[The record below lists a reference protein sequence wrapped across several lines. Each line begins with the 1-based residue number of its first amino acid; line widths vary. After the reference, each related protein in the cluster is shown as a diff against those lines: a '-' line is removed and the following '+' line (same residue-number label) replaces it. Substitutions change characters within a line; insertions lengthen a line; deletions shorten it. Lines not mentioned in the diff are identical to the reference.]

1 MISSWQQRR
10 MKSTEISLPKRGKMS
25 RRDFLK
31 LLKAGT
37 ISLGTLAAGGAGW
50 SSLIEPGLIQIESV
64 DVNLPR
70 LTPQFFGTRIAQIS
84 DIHMG
89 GWMNSERLQH
99 ALDLVIDEKPDFLL
113 LTGDFLIGHI
123 FDSHSEEHLQ
133 SLTDIFTSLTKSIPT
148 FGILGNH
155 DYWTSANAIREML
168 GQSGVIDL
176 TNSMF
181 TNSRGNETLHFCG
194 VDDIWE
200 GDVKLDDVI
209 AKLPRDGAAV
219 LLAHEPDFAD
229 ESAGAGRFDLQVSG
243 HSHGGQVVIPFYGPP
258 ILPYLGQKYPSGL
271 YHVGN
276 MLQYTNRG
284 LGMIDPPV
292 RFNCP
297 PEITVFTLEGVV

>member
-1 MISSWQQRR
+1 MN
-10 MKSTEISLPKRGKMS
+10 STDNSLPKREKVS

-37 ISLGTLAAGGAGW
+37 ISLGALAAGGVGW
-50 SSLIEPGLIQIESV
+50 SSSFEPGWIQIENV
-64 DVNLPR
+64 TVNLPR
-70 LTPQFFGTRIAQIS
+70 LTSRFFGTRIAQLS

-89 GWMNSERLQH
+89 GWMNAERLQH
-99 ALDLVIDEKPDFLL
+99 AVDLVVAEKPDMLL

-123 FDSHSEEHLQ
+123 FDKNSEEHLQ
-133 SLTDIFTSLTKSIPT
+133 SLIDILTPLAKSIPT
-148 FGILGNH
+148 FGVLGNH
-155 DYWTSANAIREML
+155 DYWTNADAIREML
-168 GQSGVIDL
+168 WQSGITDL
-176 TNSMF
+176 TNSAF
-181 TNSRGNETLHFCG
+181 TISSGSEQLHLCG

-200 GDVKLDDVI
+200 GDVRLGDAVL
-209 AKLPRDGAAV
+209 KLPKEGAAV

-229 ESAGAGRFDLQVSG
+229 ESAATQRFDLQVSG
-243 HSHGGQVVIPFYGPP
+243 HSHGGQVVIPFYGAP

-271 YHVGN
+271 YQVGN

-297 PEITVFTLEGVV
+297 PEITVFTLEGQA